1 MKNKIYNISHI
12 CFLMLISCF
21 LLGSCMSDTINL
33 DPDKIQ
39 EEELDKDNLWGS
51 YLTTMQ
57 RRVVP
62 EDVNLFQRSEDLFG
76 NMYSGYFA
84 GTQNWG
90 GGANGTTYAISD
102 EWKDAP
108 FKSAFVEFLSSWN
121 ILRQKVDSTS
131 VLFAVGEIVK
141 VEAMH
146 KATDMYGPLPYL
158 KFGLTNPVHYDSQQA
173 IYESFFKELD
183 HAIDILVKFDQAN
196 PSSKAL
202 VKFDLIFNSNIPNW
216 IRFANSLKLRLAMRI
231 SAVYEDAQKIAE
243 AAVAHPYGVIES
255 NDNNPTMQS
264 NSNLS
269 FTYNNPIHS
278 ISSAEGYEEDVMGA
292 TMDAYLNGFED
303 PRRAVFFA
311 LSSNGNYRGLRNGHK
326 NGDIFKGDEGLSKP
340 NIQQGTPY
348 IWMTAAEVF
357 FLRAEGAL
365 KQWDMKGTPEALCIR
380 PTGRTGSPYRRRRH
394 TVCFGASAQQKS
406 ALRRP
411 NRLSASASLLFAG
424 CPLYST
430 TPRSLQRRTGGLLL
444 DRSFQ
449 YALPLA
455 FLRYRPD
462 AGETGE
468 LRGLPIHKT
477 SVHADVCSGCYQNS
491 ILVWLIIVRC
501 VSSLG
506 SSGVSRFEEFL
517 DSERCRDDWE
527 SLS

>member
-1 MKNKIYNISHI
+1 MFCRFPSPSGQKN
-12 CFLMLISCF
+12 SC
-21 LLGSCMSDTINL
+21 G
-33 DPDKIQ
+33 
-39 EEELDKDNLWGS
+39 
-51 YLTTMQ
+51 
-57 RRVVP
+57 
-62 EDVNLFQRSEDLFG
+62 VN
-76 NMYSGYFA
+76 A
-84 GTQNWG
+84 
-90 GGANGTTYAISD
+90 
-102 EWKDAP
+102 
-108 FKSAFVEFLSSWN
+108 
-121 ILRQKVDSTS
+121 
-131 VLFAVGEIVK
+131 
-141 VEAMH
+141 
-146 KATDMYGPLPYL
+146 
-158 KFGLTNPVHYDSQQA
+158 
-173 IYESFFKELD
+173 
-183 HAIDILVKFDQAN
+183 
-196 PSSKAL
+196 
-202 VKFDLIFNSNIPNW
+202 
-216 IRFANSLKLRLAMRI
+216 
-231 SAVYEDAQKIAE
+231 
-243 AAVAHPYGVIES
+243 
-255 NDNNPTMQS
+255 
-264 NSNLS
+264 
-269 FTYNNPIHS
+269 
-278 ISSAEGYEEDVMGA
+278 
-292 TMDAYLNGFED
+292 
-303 PRRAVFFA
+303 
-311 LSSNGNYRGLRNGHK
+311 HK
-326 NGDIFKGDEGLSKP
+326 NG
-340 NIQQGTPY
+340 
-348 IWMTAAEVF
+348 A
-357 FLRAEGAL
+357 LRQIPA
-365 KQWDMKGTPEALCIR
+365 ALCIR